1 MRFTPVTSWHGV
13 SERATRQ
20 GRRCGCLAVLPAG
33 EAALSLSRLVA
44 RRPWRS
50 ASAKRDRIPVPFWS
64 LWFSGRTWGIFQ
76 PRPCRVYPRIGRGRG
91 HNPFSLRDIDLLRRM
106 PPPDGIGSLAA
117 TAPVRS
123 ARCGE
128 TDAGEFR
135 LDLIEKGER
144 PPPSFPPNRP
154 QRHLPWAWLR
164 PPASAASA
172 PSCRCRPVPC
182 RSSSPSCTG
191 PASLCRNR
199 SSRRR
204 IFRHLRRRYSCKAHH
219 QPGQRL
225 QRVQPI
231 QGRPTPRQDRPKAVR
246 PQRSDR
252 PRPR

>member
-1 MRFTPVTSWHGV
+1 MWLALLSCRPERLRFHCPGWWPEDLGAVPVQSVTGFRYRFGPFGFQAGHG
-13 SERATRQ
+13 E
-20 GRRCGCLAVLPAG
+20 
-33 EAALSLSRLVA
+33 
-44 RRPWRS
+44 
-50 ASAKRDRIPVPFWS
+50 F
-64 LWFSGRTWGIFQ
+64 FQ
-76 PRPCRVYPRIGRGRG
+76 PRPCRVCPRIGRGRG

-144 PPPSFPPNRP
+144 PPPSFPSNRP